1 MAEPLVIDANPIIS
15 ALLGDTARELLF
27 SHKFLFF
34 STQHTLF
41 EVEKYLPNLA
51 KRLDRP
57 EEELY
62 REFQLLSIT
71 VCQANE
77 YDAHI
82 KRANDLIGGRDAKDI
97 PILALTL
104 CLGCPLW
111 TEDRDF
117 DNLSDILVRHT
128 ADLIG

>member
-1 MAEPLVIDANPIIS
+1 
-15 ALLGDTARELLF
+15 
-27 SHKFLFF
+27 
-34 STQHTLF
+34 
-41 EVEKYLPNLA
+41 LP
-51 KRLDRP
+51 
-57 EEELY
+57 
-62 REFQLLSIT
+62 IT

-82 KRANDLIGGRDAKDI
+82 KKANDLIGGRDAKDI

-111 TEDRDF
+111 TEDHDF
-117 DNLSDILVRHT
+117 DNLSDVLVRHT